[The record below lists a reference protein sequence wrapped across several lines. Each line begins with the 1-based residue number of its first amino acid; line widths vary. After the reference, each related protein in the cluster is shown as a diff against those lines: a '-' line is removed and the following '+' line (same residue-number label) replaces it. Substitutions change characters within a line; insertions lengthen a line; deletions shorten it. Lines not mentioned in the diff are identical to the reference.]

1 MTAWTR
7 QEKLDALRGVFQLL
21 GLLIMIACIVMT
33 VKYRDLFFHECTAVT
48 LSGDVEKTG
57 LWGNC
62 SYINRAAP
70 KTSPQTTPYL
80 PGGGR

>member
-7 QEKLDALRGVFQLL
+7 QEKLDALRGVLQFL
-21 GLLIMIACIVMT
+21 GLLIMIACIVLT
-33 VKYRDLFFHECTAVT
+33 VKYRDLFFHECTA
-48 LSGDVEKTG
+48 LNLNGDVEKTG

-62 SYINRAAP
+62 SYINRAGA
-70 KTSPQTTPYL
+70 KMSPPTTLYM